1 MMKVYKYIVIS
12 LSCFSFIGTA
22 RADIEPIN
30 TVVQYAVAVP
40 SQIKK
45 EYQDIADVVSK
56 GKSLYLMGRDKV
68 TKVLDTINDI
78 KENPENVLSTGVL
91 DGLKNIKVGSGGES
105 GAGDGEVEI
114 EAERKDRVKE
124 VYNRGYGMLDNI
136 AFQKELNKQVNR
148 EKLKNAS
155 VLFARSLL
163 KRQEL
168 KEEETEEPSL
178 DTVADAQKA
187 ANEVALRSFKRWN
200 TILETQ
206 AYIRSGKNL
215 VKVQNYINESPVG
228 EGED

>member
-91 DGLKNIKVGSGGES
+91 DGLKNIKVGTGGES